1 MIATRKI
8 TKTTAAAN
16 ALRAKLRHHITARNL
31 QPGEFVAAERD
42 LARSERV
49 NRMVARQA
57 VDALVREGLLERRSG
72 KGVYVRSPQS
82 ATRLVQ
88 IVVPDGASQLHI
100 GIAQGAKEA
109 GLRVGVRT
117 LIHDAHGSFDSD
129 LEMVRQLPQ
138 SAAHGAI
145 VVSVHHSGLAGI
157 LYELKATRYPF
168 VLVDEMLQDTEVP
181 SVVADNYRGGYL
193 VGQEL
198 IRRGHQRIGFVGY
211 LGCDT
216 VRDRLEGLRDA
227 LANANP
233 PLPSPV
239 VGRMRVHEF
248 VGDRAFEVDRATR
261 EALVR
266 PNRPTAIFFH
276 HDGIAADGCRTIR
289 ALGLR
294 IPGDIS
300 VVGFDGLPLGRYLTP
315 TLATVRQPTREMG
328 AAAMEMLLA
337 LMDGDAMA
345 GESKI
350 EAGVVSRAAPTPVA
364 VRDGSKVNGH
374 GEAATWG
381 HSEGGGMKAEGG
393 RNGQEVSV
401 AGRGVA
407 PMETEVS
414 KFSRPRRP
422 AANTTRGRDGV
433 WHRVL
438 PVTWQDGESLG
449 PAPGAAGDFTTK
461 DTKNT
466 KATVSCGIVSTA
478 SQSRYG
484 DL

>member
-117 LIHDAHGSFDSD
+117 LIHDAHGRFDSD

-138 SAAHGAI
+138 SAAQGAI
-145 VVSVHHSGLAGI
+145 VVSVHHSRLADI
-157 LYELKATRYPF
+157 LYELKVARYPF
-168 VLVDEMLQDTEVP
+168 VLVDETLQDTEVP

-345 GESKI
+345 GESRM
-350 EAGVVSRAAPTPVA
+350 EAAVVSRAARTPAA
-364 VRDGSKVNGH
+364 VRDGSQANGRGDTATREQADGH
-374 GEAATWG
+374 ADAATRR
-381 HSEGGGMKAEGG
+381 H
-393 RNGQEVSV
+393 GQTV
-401 AGRGVA
+401 AG
-407 PMETEVS
+407 EV
-414 KFSRPRRP
+414 PLA
-422 AANTTRGRDGV
+422 AANTTRRMDIA

-438 PVTWQDGESLG
+438 PVTWQDGDSLG
-449 PAPGAAGDFTTK
+449 PAPGAAGDCTTR

-466 KATVSCGIVSTA
+466 KATV
-478 SQSRYG
+478 R
-484 DL
+484 